1 MVSSSLVRKIE
12 KAKDYAEQRDRVRFI
27 HCEAEFR
34 GDNSEHTICYEAGIW
49 ECTCHYF
56 SGHNTCSHTMAME
69 MMLDGMLPKESAAI
83 S

>member
-27 HCEAEFR
+27 HCQAEFR
-34 GDNSEHTICYEAGIW
+34 GDNSEYTICYEAGIW